1 MAEQNQTPVTDEQK
15 LYATILN
22 WGMNGGLIAIVA
34 TFAIYGMGIFDP
46 AIPIN
51 KVQYFWSLN
60 VSDYLTAVNQAY
72 VIAPAGAGL
81 EGWAWASLLGKGDF
95 LNFAP
100 IAWLAGVSIIC
111 YLAITPGLFRRGDM
125 VYGIIA
131 IVEVVVLVAAASGI
145 VGGGG
150 H

>member
-1 MAEQNQTPVTDEQK
+1 MAEQNQTPVTDERK

-22 WGMNGGLIAIVA
+22 WGMNAGLIAIVT
-34 TFAIYGMGIFDP
+34 TFAIYGMGIFEP
-46 AIPIN
+46 AVPLN

-60 VSDYLTAVNQAY
+60 VSDYLAAVNQTY
-72 VIAPAGAGL
+72 VHAPAGL
-81 EGWAWASLLGKGDF
+81 EGWAWLSLLGKGDF
-95 LNFAP
+95 LQFAP

-111 YLAITPGLFRRGDM
+111 YLAITPGLFRRGDT
-125 VYGIIA
+125 VYGIIS